1 MKKTTATNIE
11 YYEPRSYLEPSKKP
25 SQQRETIQ
33 MVSMKTPEYYEVIS
47 DQRSID
53 CKSMSEPDYLE
64 PFKQIPQQDEPK
76 RLVEDYEVIS
86 DQRSIDCKSMSEP
99 DYLVPFKQ
107 LPQQDEPVRLVED
120 YEVITDCKLRYSC
133 KLINECRVCEK
144 QNVYEVFFS
153 FYF

>member
-33 MVSMKTPEYYEVIS
+33 MVSMKTPE
-47 DQRSID
+47 
-53 CKSMSEPDYLE
+53 C
-64 PFKQIPQQDEPK
+64 
-76 RLVEDYEVIS
+76 YEVIS

>member
-1 MKKTTATNIE
+1 MKKTTATDNE
-11 YYEPRSYLEPSKKP
+11 YYEPSEKL
-25 SQQRETIQ
+25 SQQRETIE
-33 MVSMKTPEYYEVIS
+33 MASMKTPEYYDVIS
-47 DQRSID
+47 D
-53 CKSMSEPDYLE
+53 Y
-64 PFKQIPQQDEPK
+64 
-76 RLVEDYEVIS
+76 
-86 DQRSIDCKSMSEP
+86 KSMSEP

-107 LPQQDEPVRLVED
+107 FPQQDEPVRLVED